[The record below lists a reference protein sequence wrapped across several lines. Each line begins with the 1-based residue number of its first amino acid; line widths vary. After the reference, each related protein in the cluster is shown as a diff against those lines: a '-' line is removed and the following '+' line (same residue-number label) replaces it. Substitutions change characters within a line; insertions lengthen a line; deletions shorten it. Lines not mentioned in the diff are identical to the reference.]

1 MPVGGGGGYTGSYII
16 ADRVKQKCS
25 VIGTGVVTLGNSILS
40 FKQFSDVAADG
51 DRFHYMLVN
60 INTGEWETGLGM
72 YNATGPTITRSIVT
86 ASSYT
91 ANAPVPFTGG
101 EKEIMIALL
110 SSDTVIKDDLD
121 RLMVG
126 SDQVTADSL
135 LDGVTNRFYS
145 DTLARGA
152 LSAGD
157 NITYDSATGEISLS
171 TDITV
176 AGDFTVTGDTVLN
189 GNLTV
194 NGTTTTVNSEVTT
207 LENPIIALGGEGPLV
222 IDDGVDRGV
231 QFRYYK
237 AGDEKIGFFGWQ
249 HDTDK
254 MIYIP
259 DATVT
264 AGEYSGTMGKL
275 DFRVSQPGLVLER
288 ITTNYTLAPG
298 EGISVDTTS
307 GSVDI
312 NLPSSPVLND
322 TVIVA
327 DGGGDK
333 VFKPA
338 YIRRNGATING
349 VADDLMFNV
358 PLTRLS
364 FVYDSTT
371 WRMTHA

>member
-1 MPVGGGGGYTGSYII
+1 MPAGGGGGYPGSYII

-25 VIGTGVVTLGNSILS
+25 VIGTGVVTLGTSILS
-40 FKQFSDVAADG
+40 FKQFSDVAVNG

-72 YNATGPTITRSIVT
+72 YNAAGPTITRSIVT
-86 ASSYT
+86 ASSY
-91 ANAPVPFTGG
+91 ADAPVNFLGG

-135 LDGVTNRFYS
+135 LDGITNRFYS

-157 NITYDSATGEISLS
+157 NIAYDSATGEISLA

-237 AGDEKIGFFGWQ
+237 NSDEKIGFFGWQ

-275 DFRVSQPGLVLER
+275 DFRVSQPALVLER
-288 ITTNYTLAPG
+288 KTANYTMAPG

-307 GSVDI
+307 GPVDI
-312 NLPSSPVLND
+312 NLPASPTLND
-322 TVIVA
+322 TVIIA

>member
-1 MPVGGGGGYTGSYII
+1 MP
-16 ADRVKQKCS
+16 
-25 VIGTGVVTLGNSILS
+25 
-40 FKQFSDVAADG
+40 
-51 DRFHYMLVN
+51 
-60 INTGEWETGLGM
+60 
-72 YNATGPTITRSIVT
+72 
-86 ASSYT
+86 
-91 ANAPVPFTGG
+91 
-101 EKEIMIALL
+101 LL
-110 SSDTVIKDDLD
+110 
-121 RLMVG
+121 
-126 SDQVTADSL
+126 Q
-135 LDGVTNRFYS
+135 
-145 DTLARGA
+145 
-152 LSAGD
+152 
-157 NITYDSATGEISLS
+157 
-171 TDITV
+171 
-176 AGDFTVTGDTVLN
+176 
-189 GNLTV
+189 TV
-194 NGTTTTVNSEVTT
+194 NTQAPWAN
-207 LENPIIALGGEGPLV
+207 
-222 IDDGVDRGV
+222 
-231 QFRYYK
+231 
-237 AGDEKIGFFGWQ
+237 
-249 HDTDK
+249 
-254 MIYIP
+254 
-259 DATVT
+259 
-264 AGEYSGTMGKL
+264 L